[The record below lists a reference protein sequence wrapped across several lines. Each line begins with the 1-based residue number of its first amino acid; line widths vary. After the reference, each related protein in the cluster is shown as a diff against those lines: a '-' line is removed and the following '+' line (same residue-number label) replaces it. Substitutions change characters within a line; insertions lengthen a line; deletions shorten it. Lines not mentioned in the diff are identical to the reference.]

1 MKTIQNQLML
11 YKSRSKLALH
21 RTLSTLKW
29 IILSLI
35 EGAILGVLG
44 TAFYY
49 CVTFVTGL
57 RQSHIEI
64 TYLLPVGSLLILYVY
79 HLTKRDTPGGT
90 NLVLSS
96 IREDKDVPLRM
107 TPLIFFSTV
116 FSHLCGASVGREGA
130 ALQLGGSIGVNMA
143 KFFHQRGG
151 DRKIMII
158 TGMGAA
164 FSALLG
170 TPLTGAVFALEITSV
185 GVMYYPA
192 LLPSVIAAL
201 TAHQVALLLHQPVVH
216 YSIGE
221 IPDFGFLTGLQIGV
235 VGIVS
240 GAVAIL
246 FILSL
251 RLVEKESGHCLHNKY
266 IRGLILGTIL
276 LGLTLITNVL
286 EGTPQQYNG
295 AGIDMINLAIRGNSP
310 WYAFLVK
317 ILFTALS
324 IAAGYKGGEIVPS
337 FFIGATLGCAI
348 APLIGLSPALCA
360 AAGMGAVFCGVTN
373 CPMAGLLFLFELFG
387 FEAMPYFL
395 LAIAISYVVS
405 SYVTLYKT
413 QHFHFAKFKGDDPL
427 QHGGR

>member
-1 MKTIQNQLML
+1 MKTIQNQLMP
-11 YKSRSKLALH
+11 YKSRSKLALQ

-29 IILSLI
+29 TILSLI

-49 CVTFVTGL
+49 CIIFVTGL

-107 TPLIFFSTV
+107 TPLIFSSTV

-130 ALQLGGSIGVNMA
+130 ALQLGGSIGANMA
-143 KFFHQRGG
+143 KFFHQKGG

-170 TPLTGAVFALEITSV
+170 TPLAGAVFALEITSV

-201 TAHQVALLLHQPVVH
+201 TAHQVALLLHQPVAH

-240 GAVAIL
+240 GAAAIL

-251 RLVEKESGHCLHNKY
+251 HLVEKESGHCLQNKY

-276 LGLTLITNVL
+276 LGLTLLTNVL

-295 AGIDMINLAIRGNSP
+295 AGIDMISLAIRGNSP
-310 WYAFLVK
+310 WYAFLIK